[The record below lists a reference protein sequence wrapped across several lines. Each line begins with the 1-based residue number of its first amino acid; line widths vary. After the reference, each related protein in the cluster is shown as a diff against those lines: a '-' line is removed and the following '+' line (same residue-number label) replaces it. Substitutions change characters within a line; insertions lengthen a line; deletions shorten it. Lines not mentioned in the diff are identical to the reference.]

1 MDERDEV
8 TELSEALRA
17 AGVEVGSVGGEN
29 FRDTVARRLL
39 GSAWLERKRMEAAAQ
54 ALDDAAASIYNGAG
68 DPEQALYDAS
78 ASPWLTLRA
87 MTMRAAFVLKQR
99 QERHRD

>member
-1 MDERDEV
+1 
-8 TELSEALRA
+8 
-17 AGVEVGSVGGEN
+17 
-29 FRDTVARRLL
+29 
-39 GSAWLERKRMEAAAQ
+39 MEAAAQ
-54 ALDDAAASIYNGAG
+54 ALDDAADAIYNGAG

-99 QERHRD
+99 QAHKRNRD